1 MSASNPPSAGR
12 ALRLIVRLAARRWLA
27 RIAAGGWRRS
37 KPKLKSKA
45 RRATPRK
52 TGAGWMLALLGSLVL
67 FPSSLLQGWMLI
79 ERVVSANS
87 PLQAV
92 PTEIYFQAI
101 LRLDNDDVTDPQ
113 KIRSLI
119 ADHATGTPSDEIEA
133 WAQLYEKSGAPAF
146 RAEWSKVEWP
156 DGAASAPLRNTI
168 ALLLLYVAVMTL
180 MMSIGASGRELGT
193 SQWDMEWL
201 WSLPVPA
208 RALFVSRLL
217 EHSLL
222 NVWMW
227 FTVPA
232 ISLAAFRVSG
242 YGWLPAGALA
252 LASSV
257 GIAILIG
264 AVHLLIE
271 TWIRTRAVQFK
282 NVQAMCSVAGL
293 LMLFGLFALIPA
305 PRLPSFIV
313 SAGQAFPAAWNPFS
327 LPAEFTAGNPARA
340 ALAGTLFLACIWAL
354 PAAAIGL
361 CGRMVRS
368 GLYAKSNVRSGKR
381 GSAAAAFAP
390 TRASFFRGV
399 TGKDLRLLL
408 RDRNLLVSTLLT
420 PILIIGFQLVMNR
433 DLTAAIASDVASL
446 SAFAL
451 SVCCYLYAF
460 CAMQVISV
468 EGKALWQLYTFP
480 QPLEKIL
487 LGKVWMWAA
496 ISACYGLAVI
506 GGGFALGVRLDLAGA
521 CRLLLVLAVV
531 PVYAFIA
538 AGLGAMAT
546 DPLEQEPRRRIGTG
560 TVYLYFLITAALGY
574 PLAKGSLW
582 QVFVQCAFAALLALA
597 LWQKLRDRLPY
608 LLDPVER
615 PPARIDVGDGLI
627 AAMAFLTLQMVI
639 AVIAYAADASD
650 QTAILISFSLSGL
663 LVTLTVLYFLLRAK
677 TELVFETLGM
687 QRRADV
693 DSAAAGASA
702 GMGLAIGS
710 GIGMLGLVWLWLL
723 NNVPLLQS
731 WHEDTDL
738 LPPSGMLGL
747 LIPLGIVAAPIF
759 EEFIFRGLLFRGLE
773 RSLGSGRAIFASAA
787 IFALVHPAISVPA
800 VFLLGL
806 AAAWIFRRQGLLI
819 APIMTHASYNAVV
832 ILVPAFWPE
841 LIH

>member
-1 MSASNPPSAGR
+1 VSASDPPSAKR
-12 ALRLIVRLAARRWLA
+12 ALWLIVRLAAQRWLA
-27 RIAAGGWRRS
+27 RVAAGGWRRG
-37 KPKLKSKA
+37 KLKRKSGM

-52 TGAGWMLALLGSLVL
+52 AGAGWMLALLGGLML

-79 ERVVSANS
+79 ERVVTANS

-92 PTEIYFQAI
+92 PTEVYFQAI
-101 LRLDNDDVTDPQ
+101 MRLDNDHVTDPQ

-119 ADHATGTPSDEIEA
+119 ADHATDAPAAEVDA
-133 WAQLYEKSGAPAF
+133 WAQLYEKSGSSAF
-146 RAEWSKVEWP
+146 RSEWSDVDWP
-156 DGAASAPLRNTI
+156 AGAASAPVRNTI

-217 EHSLL
+217 EHALL
-222 NVWMW
+222 NVWVW

-242 YGWLPAGALA
+242 YGWLPASVLA
-252 LASSV
+252 LASSA

-282 NVQAMCSVAGL
+282 NVQALCSVAGL
-293 LMLFGLFALIPA
+293 VMFFGLFALIPA
-305 PRLPSFIV
+305 PRLPNFIV
-313 SAGQAFPAAWNPFS
+313 GAGQAFPAAWNPFS
-327 LPAEFTAGNPARA
+327 LPAQFTAGDPARA
-340 ALAGTLFLACIWAL
+340 ALAGALFLAWIWAL
-354 PAAAIGL
+354 PTAAIGL

-368 GLYAKSNVRSGKR
+368 GLYAKSNVRTGKR
-381 GSAAAAFAP
+381 GSPAVSY
-390 TRASFFRGV
+390 ASARSGFLHGAM
-399 TGKDLRLLL
+399 GKDLRLVL
-408 RDRNLLVSTLLT
+408 RDRNLLVQTLLM
-420 PILIIGFQLVMNR
+420 PVLIVGFQLVMNR

-487 LGKVWMWAA
+487 KGKVWMWAA
-496 ISACYGLAVI
+496 ISACYGLAII
-506 GGGFALGVRLDLAGA
+506 GGGFALGVRPDLAGA
-521 CRLLLVLAVV
+521 VRLLLVLAVV

-615 PPARIDVGDGLI
+615 PPARIGVGDGLI
-627 AAMAFLTLQMVI
+627 AAMAFLSLQMLI
-639 AVIAYAADASD
+639 AVIAIASGASEE
-650 QTAILISFSLSGL
+650 TAILIAFPLSGL

-687 QRRADV
+687 QRRAGV
-693 DSAAAGASA
+693 DSSSASA
-702 GMGLAIGS
+702 GAAVGLAAGL
-710 GIGMLGLVWLWLL
+710 GVGVLGLVWMWLL

-731 WHEDTDL
+731 WHEDVDV
-738 LPPSGMLGL
+738 LPAAEMLGL

-806 AAAWIFRRQGLLI
+806 TAAWIFRRQGLLI
-819 APIMTHASYNAVV
+819 APIMTHATYNAVV
-832 ILVPAFWPE
+832 ILVPTLWPE
-841 LIH
+841 LLS